1 MKKVKRKNNFLSKKQ
16 LCLYFSSIITL
27 VMLSFGLYQTHAA
40 LMDSDEKQN
49 DFRVG
54 NVQTEIVEEFN
65 PPAVFEPD
73 KDYVKKA
80 AVKNT
85 GEQAIFVRVLA
96 LPMLTKKQSG
106 GSPLLLPATTDGA
119 APVLTIDYNLTDWL
133 DGADGYFYYKKRLNK
148 NEITNDLF
156 TKVRMNAANITEE
169 YTGANLTFEL
179 KAEGI
184 GITPFAYRDAW
195 WNGQRPTNVPLVTVD
210 DVLKDQTVG
219 E

>member
-1 MKKVKRKNNFLSKKQ
+1 LKKMKRKNKVLSTKQ
-16 LCLYFSSIITL
+16 LCLYLSSIVTL
-27 VMLSFGLYQTHAA
+27 VMLSFGLYHTHAA
-40 LMDSDEKQN
+40 LMDKDQKQN

-54 NVQTEIVEEFN
+54 NVKAEIVEEFN

-73 KDYVKKA
+73 TDYVKKA

-96 LPMLTKKQSG
+96 LPMLTKKQSS
-106 GSPLLLPATTDGA
+106 GSALLLPATTTGA

-133 DGADGYFYYKKRLNK
+133 DGADGYFYYKRKLNK
-148 NEITNDLF
+148 NETTNNLF
-156 TKVRMNAANITEE
+156 TKVRMNAANITPE
-169 YTGANLTFEL
+169 YAGANLTFEL

-184 GITPFAYRDAW
+184 GISPFAYRDAW
-195 WNGQRPTNVPLVTVD
+195 WNGQRPANAPLATID
-210 DVLKDQTVG
+210 DLLKDQTLG